1 MKKSFTLIE
10 LLVVIAIIA
19 ILAAMLLPA
28 LNGARER
35 GRATSCLNQQSQ
47 LHRGFLLYAED
58 NNQFVFTNFTTT
70 GVVSWGKYLKEQKYI
85 GVPGILYCPTI
96 KTNSDPYLQ
105 QTYGMYRTNLY
116 NTFYNGKKTVWGT
129 FASGSLYYSLKKMR
143 RPTEIFM
150 FADTMRIVPSDNA
163 GKGIY
168 VFSPGWDGSGTDTSG
183 ITLIHTGRCNM
194 TFFDGHV
201 KSQSSN
207 ELKELGFKSAVI
219 HGGRCEL

>member
-85 GVPGILYCPTI
+85 GVPGILYCPTN
-96 KTNSDPYLQ
+96 KTNSDPYHQ
-105 QTYGMYRTNLY
+105 QTYG
-116 NTFYNGKKTVWGT
+116 
-129 FASGSLYYSLKKMR
+129 
-143 RPTEIFM
+143 I
-150 FADTMRIVPSDNA
+150 
-163 GKGIY
+163 
-168 VFSPGWDGSGTDTSG
+168 
-183 ITLIHTGRCNM
+183 
-194 TFFDGHV
+194 
-201 KSQSSN
+201 
-207 ELKELGFKSAVI
+207 
-219 HGGRCEL
+219 

>member
-116 NTFYNGKKTVWGT
+116 NTFYNGKKNGLGNLRFRQPLLLPEKDAPPHRNFHV
-129 FASGSLYYSLKKMR
+129 R
-143 RPTEIFM
+143 RHHAHRAQRQCRQGNIRVFTGLGRFRHRHQRNHPDSHRTLQHDLLRRACKIAEQQRTER
-150 FADTMRIVPSDNA
+150 TRIQIRSDSWRQ
-163 GKGIY
+163 
-168 VFSPGWDGSGTDTSG
+168 V
-183 ITLIHTGRCNM
+183 
-194 TFFDGHV
+194 
-201 KSQSSN
+201 
-207 ELKELGFKSAVI
+207 
-219 HGGRCEL
+219 

>member
-1 MKKSFTLIE
+1 
-10 LLVVIAIIA
+10 
-19 ILAAMLLPA
+19 
-28 LNGARER
+28 
-35 GRATSCLNQQSQ
+35 
-47 LHRGFLLYAED
+47 
-58 NNQFVFTNFTTT
+58 
-70 GVVSWGKYLKEQKYI
+70 
-85 GVPGILYCPTI
+85 
-96 KTNSDPYLQ
+96 
-105 QTYGMYRTNLY
+105 
-116 NTFYNGKKTVWGT
+116 
-129 FASGSLYYSLKKMR
+129 MR

-150 FADTMRIVPSDNA
+150 FADTMRIVPSGNA

>member
-1 MKKSFTLIE
+1 
-10 LLVVIAIIA
+10 
-19 ILAAMLLPA
+19 MLLPA

-150 FADTMRIVPSDNA
+150 FADTMRAQRQCRQGNIRVFTGLGRFRHRHQRNHPDSHRTLQHDLLRRACKIAEQQRTERTRIQIRSDSWRQ
-163 GKGIY
+163 
-168 VFSPGWDGSGTDTSG
+168 V
-183 ITLIHTGRCNM
+183 
-194 TFFDGHV
+194 
-201 KSQSSN
+201 
-207 ELKELGFKSAVI
+207 
-219 HGGRCEL
+219 